1 MKEWDAIG
9 IGLVVRDI
17 SVLVDRYPAA
27 DEKRRAEAICESGGG
42 PVPTA
47 LVTLARFGRRT
58 AISALVGDD
67 SVGQFILD
75 GLGTENVDATAVAMR
90 EGFDSQ
96 TSVIIVE
103 NGRRT
108 ILEAPLGVD
117 FPLTWDDAAKL
128 PFDRAEA
135 LLIDARAPEVQLKA
149 AAMVRSAGGLVVL
162 DCGHPREG
170 VDDLLGNTDIAIFSH
185 TYPKSLGGTDYEAE
199 SFLREIRERL
209 PKTGPRVTG
218 VTLGHEGCVILADEG
233 LVRVGPHAVETL
245 DTTGAGDVFHG
256 AYLHAFLKT
265 GSPAEAARFAN
276 VAAARKC
283 EGMSGRAPLP
293 PEQELWD
300 AIQY

>member
-1 MKEWDAIG
+1 MKEWYAIG
-9 IGLVVRDI
+9 IGVVVRDI
-17 SVLVDRYPAA
+17 SVLVDLYPAA
-27 DEKRRAEAICESGGG
+27 DEKRRAEAIYESGGG
-42 PVPTA
+42 SVPTA
-47 LVTLARFGRRT
+47 LVTLSRFGHRT
-58 AISALVGDD
+58 AISTLVGDD
-67 SVGQFILD
+67 SVGRFILD
-75 GLGTENVDATAVAMR
+75 GLGAENVDASSVAIR
-90 EGFDSQ
+90 KEFASQ

-108 ILEAPLGVD
+108 ILDAPLGVG
-117 FPLTWDDAAKL
+117 FPLTWDDVAKL
-128 PFDRAEA
+128 PFDRSEA

-149 AAMVRSAGGLVVL
+149 AAMVRSTGGLVML

-185 TYPKSLGGTDYEAE
+185 TYPRSLGGEDYETE
-199 SFLREIRERL
+199 SFLREIKERL
-209 PKTGPRVTG
+209 PQTGPRVVG
-218 VTLGHEGCVILADEG
+218 VTLGHRGCVVLADEK
-233 LVRVGPHAVETL
+233 LTRVPPHAVETL

-265 GSPAEAARFAN
+265 GSPVEAARFAN